1 MAIGPSGGATPPV
14 PGRSVVVGVVS
25 GQVFVTSAAG
35 KRTRLEGSS
44 NIPVGAQV
52 DTRKGR
58 VRLTSAATG
67 AGTTTQTAD
76 FYQGTFKVRQS
87 VPKGNRAA
95 ALTTDIVLAG
105 EASRSQCASARGAS
119 AAAVSKKKGPHA
131 VLGKLWGNGKGKF
144 RTNGKY
150 SAATV
155 RGTIWLVE
163 DRCEGTL
170 TKVRRG
176 TVSVRDFKRKKT
188 VTVKAGHSYLARAQR
203 AASKRR

>member
-25 GQVFVTSAAG
+25 GQVFVTAAAG

-155 RGTIWLVE
+155 RGTIWLTQ
-163 DRCEGTL
+163 DRCDGTL
-170 TKVRRG
+170 TTVKRG
-176 TVSVRDFKRKKT
+176 TVSVRDLGRRKT
-188 VTVKAGHSYLARAQR
+188 ITVKAGHSYLARA
-203 AASKRR
+203 RR